1 MATTINATPGD
12 GIVGKIRKTADNS
25 GVLTLQTS
33 TTDALAIDIA
43 QNVTLSSTGAF
54 TVPSGTT
61 AQRPATPVNGMLRY
75 NTTIP
80 QLEIYVGGNWTAL
93 P

>member
-1 MATTINATPGD
+1 MASTISASAGLST
-12 GIVGKIRKTADNS
+12 GIIRKAADNS
-25 GVLTLQTS
+25 GVLTLQTNTTNALTLS
-33 TTDALAIDIA
+33 TTQNPTLNSNGAI
-43 QNVTLSSTGAF
+43 

-61 AQRPATPVNGMLRY
+61 AQRPASPVNGMLRY

-80 QLEIYVGGNWTAL
+80 QLEIYLNSWVAI

>member
-1 MATTINATPGD
+1 MASTINTSYT
-12 GIVGKIRKTADNS
+12 VGSFAKTADGTNA
-25 GVLTLQTS
+25 LTLQSVNTN
-33 TTDALAIDIA
+33 ALAINSS
-43 QNVTLSSTGAF
+43 QNVTLSSTGAL

-61 AQRPATPVNGMLRY
+61 AQRPSSPVNGMLRY

-80 QLEIYVGGNWTAL
+80 QLEIYLNGWLAL

>member
-1 MATTINATPGD
+1 MASTINTGYT
-12 GIVGKIRKTADNS
+12 VGSFAKTADGTNA
-25 GVLTLQTS
+25 LTLQTTGSNALSIS
-33 TTDALAIDIA
+33 TA
-43 QNVTLSSTGAF
+43 QNVTLNSTGAL

-61 AQRPATPVNGMLRY
+61 AQRPASPTNGMLRY

-80 QLEIYVGGNWTAL
+80 QLEIYVNVWTAL

>member
-1 MATTINATPGD
+1 MASTISASPGGAT
-12 GIVGKIRKTADNS
+12 GIIRKSADSS

-33 TTDALAIDIA
+33 TTDALTVSTA
-43 QNVTLSSTGAF
+43 QNITLNSNGAI
-54 TVPSGTT
+54 TVPAGTT
-61 AQRPATPVNGMLRY
+61 AQRPSSPSVGMLRY

-80 QLEIYVGGNWTAL
+80 QLEIYIQGAWARL

>member
-1 MATTINATPGD
+1 MASTISTSAGSST
-12 GIVGKIRKTADNS
+12 GIIRKSADSS
-25 GVLTLQTS
+25 GVLTLQTN
-33 TTDALAIDIA
+33 TTNALTADTA
-43 QNVTLSSTGAF
+43 QNVTLNSAGAF

-61 AQRPATPVNGMLRY
+61 AQRPSSPVNGMLRY

-80 QLEIYVGGNWTAL
+80 QLEIYINSWIAL

>member
-1 MATTINATPGD
+1 MASTINTSYSVGSFAKKAD
-12 GIVGKIRKTADNS
+12 GTNA
-25 GVLTLQTS
+25 LTLQTNNIN
-33 TTDALAIDIA
+33 ALTADTA
-43 QNVTLSSTGAF
+43 QNITLNSTGSF

-61 AQRPATPVNGMLRY
+61 AQRPGSPVNGMLRY

-80 QLEIYVGGNWTAL
+80 QLEIYVGGSWSAL

>member
-1 MATTINATPGD
+1 MASVISVSPGLGTGQISKEAD
-12 GIVGKIRKTADNS
+12 SSGILKYRTNN
-25 GVLTLQTS
+25 
-33 TTDALAIDIA
+33 TDAITVGTN
-43 QNVTLSSTGAF
+43 QNIVFNGSGGLR
-54 TVPSGTT
+54 VPQGTT
-61 AQRPATPVNGMLRY
+61 AQRPGSPVNGMLRY

>member
-1 MATTINATPGD
+1 MASTISASPGGATG
-12 GIVGKIRKTADNS
+12 VIRKTADS
-25 GVLTLQTS
+25 TGVLTLQTN
-33 TTDALAIDIA
+33 TTNALTVNTA
-43 QNVTLSSTGAF
+43 QNITLNSTGSI

-61 AQRPATPVNGMLRY
+61 AQRPASPVNGMLRY

-80 QLEIYVGGNWTAL
+80 RLEIYINNWIAI